1 MENIIRFISEF
12 TNAYE
17 REKVALP
24 YHMNVID
31 ELHINENG
39 HSRILFQLLKYKNTK
54 EEYEFLEYLLHYIR
68 KKNKSFDINIR
79 KPNISQEIER
89 IDLWI
94 KDTDY
99 AIIFENKVYNAA
111 DQELQLSRY
120 IDKTK
125 DKHYDEDKIYI
136 VYLSQLGS
144 EPSENSWGNY
154 KNSFKERYVN
164 LSFRDDIL
172 PWLKEY
178 VLPNIRHKDYNMQ
191 CAVVQYID
199 YLEGLFNL
207 RTNNK
212 KMNMNLNRMIEDYY
226 KLDKC
231 HDDQERVSLLS
242 SKIDEVNNLIKQM
255 ESVQNVYREKIY
267 ESWRKDIKQNP
278 QLKYYDDGVIVGVS
292 FIIDKKETCV
302 YINND
307 GQLYCEIQFNDEIY
321 KNEEERLIEN
331 TSISTLMYILPEK
344 NKYCIWKYFNVN
356 DFNGVYDC
364 FLKVIEKCK
373 EMENN

>member
-1 MENIIRFISEF
+1 MENLIRFISEF

-94 KDTDY
+94 RDTDY
-99 AIIFENKVYNAA
+99 AIIFENKVYNAD

-144 EPSENSWGNY
+144 EPSEYSWGNY

-242 SKIDEVNNLIKQM
+242 SKIDEINNLIKQM
-255 ESVQNVYREKIY
+255 ELTQNVYRKKIY
-267 ESWRKDIKQNP
+267 ESWKQDTRKRYPYLIQEYKDYEWACILVFMEIENK
-278 QLKYYDDGVIVGVS
+278 DAII
-292 FIIDKKETCV
+292 FINRDKD
-302 YINND
+302 NS
-307 GQLYCEIQFNDEIY
+307 LYCQFNFNDESSLDKSSLRSL
-321 KNEEERLIEN
+321 KN
-331 TSISTLMYILPEK
+331 ILSEEK
-344 NKYCIWKYFNVN
+344 NNSFYKSFGAN
-356 DFNGVYDC
+356 DFDDVYNC
-364 FLKVIEKCK
+364 FLKVIEHCMKLVDK
-373 EMENN
+373 